1 MEETLVP
8 SFPFDVAGK
17 RPEELRVRSVT
28 RRKALAMLA
37 VAPTMLGAGR
47 ARANDLL
54 AWLLAQGGPRAG
66 ADPVLELPV
75 APGPFKGTRESLRQR
90 QVPDW
95 YPRRKVRHLGALGPA
110 VQRGVRRLVCPQHV
124 RAGQQTVRVSRED
137 LWASL

>member
-17 RPEELRVRSVT
+17 RTGELRVRSVT

-47 ARANDLL
+47 AWANDLL
-54 AWLLAQGGPRAG
+54 AWPLAQGGPGAG

-75 APGPFKGTRESLRQR
+75 APGPFKGTRE
-90 QVPDW
+90 
-95 YPRRKVRHLGALGPA
+95 
-110 VQRGVRRLVCPQHV
+110 
-124 RAGQQTVRVSRED
+124 
-137 LWASL
+137 